1 MELLKKIDV
10 TGVSVTALSLN
21 EQVEVMSEWAQQRV
35 SKTVCVA
42 NVHMLIESRRNTK
55 LRSAL
60 SKADIVTPDG
70 MPLVWVMRALGLT
83 SQDRV
88 AGMDIFIGACR
99 RCVEK
104 DVSIYLLGST
114 QKTLDAMQRRLSKD
128 FPTLK
133 VAGVES
139 PPFGPIHD
147 TDYTDTVAR
156 VNQSGAGFLFVSLG
170 CPKQERWMDMHVGK
184 INAVMVGV
192 GGVFPVF
199 AGLQK
204 HAPKWIRES
213 GLEWLYRLVQEPK
226 RLYKRYFST
235 IPPFICLASK
245 QVLKS
250 RQLRSPFGGPKRAQ
264 TISQDVPT
272 KVRSF

>member
-10 TGVSVTALSLN
+10 TGVAITALSLD
-21 EQVEVMSEWAQQRV
+21 EQIEVMTNWARQRA

-42 NVHMLIESRRNTK
+42 NVHMLIESRRNAK

-60 SKADIVTPDG
+60 SSADLVTPDG

-88 AGMDIFIGACR
+88 AGMDIFIKACQ

-104 DVSIYLLGST
+104 DISIYLLGST
-114 QKTLDAMQRRLSKD
+114 QKTLDAMQHRLSKD

-139 PPFGPIHD
+139 PPFGPIQD
-147 TDYTDTVAR
+147 TDYVDTIER
-156 VNQSGAGFLFVSLG
+156 INRSGAGFLFVSLG
-170 CPKQERWMDMHVGK
+170 CPKQERWMDMHAGRVS
-184 INAVMVGV
+184 AVMVGV

-204 HAPKWIRES
+204 HAPKWVRES
-213 GLEWLYRLVQEPK
+213 GLEWLYRLAQEPK
-226 RLYKRYFST
+226 RLYKRYLST
-235 IPPFICLASK
+235 IPPFICLACK
-245 QVLKS
+245 QVIQSKWLQISSLGTK
-250 RQLRSPFGGPKRAQ
+250 RSHSVPR
-264 TISQDVPT
+264 DLPT
-272 KVRSF
+272 KVRFF